1 MSQYDNLDDFMK
13 HAEPFDSDFGKQ
25 PDPAGTAGGSESGS
39 FGGRDMTGGG
49 LRMKDDG
56 ESGSGLRMK
65 DDSAP
70 SGGLRM
76 KEDTDRPSGG
86 LRMKADPEEAVP
98 GAQAPGGYV
107 DMSQYG
113 QRPQGPQGSYGG
125 PGPQGNYPG
134 GPAGG
139 GYGGP
144 NGPGGY
150 GPGGNAAYGAG
161 GYVSPGKDS
170 GIGKYIVGA
179 IIVIALIAIVSVAL
193 KMYKNKF
200 IPGELSGHTY
210 KNAYF
215 GIQADVPSDWQI
227 SGYNG
232 DADKEKKDLALG
244 KTVTEVTASRET
256 TSSISMF
263 NVLVVNGRI
272 NREAMDMSAI
282 MTKYSAEVKAEL
294 EGMGFSDVQ
303 VEQTKMMVAGKN
315 CDAYKVSARIT
326 AGNASMSLVVMQA
339 YMVRGKY
346 VAAIT
351 SGGLTEA
358 DAKKALEQIKAYAG
372 E

>member
-13 HAEPFDSDFGKQ
+13 HAEPVDSDFGKQ

-39 FGGRDMTGGG
+39 YGGRDMTGGG

-56 ESGSGLRMK
+56 ETGSGLRMK
-65 DDSAP
+65 DDSTP

-86 LRMKADPEEAVP
+86 LRMKADPDEAVP

-113 QRPQGPQGSYGG
+113 QRPQRPQG
-125 PGPQGNYPG
+125 PGPQGYNAGPQGTYP
-134 GPAGG
+134 
-139 GYGGP
+139 GGP

-150 GPGGNAAYGAG
+150 GPGGNASYGGG

-179 IIVIALIAIVSVAL
+179 ILVIALIAIVSFAV
-193 KMYKNKF
+193 KMYKSRF
-200 IPGELSGHTY
+200 IPGQLNGHTY

-227 SGYNG
+227 TGYTG
-232 DADKEKKDLALG
+232 DADKEKKELALG
-244 KTVTEVTASRET
+244 KTVTEVTANRET
-256 TSSISMF
+256 ATSISMF
-263 NVLVVNGRI
+263 NVLVVNGMI
-272 NREAMDMSAI
+272 NREAMDMSAV
-282 MTKYSAEVKAEL
+282 MSKYTAQVESEL
-294 EGMGFSDVQ
+294 QTMGFSNVK

-315 CDAYKVSARIT
+315 CDAYKISATIT
-326 AGNASMSLVVMQA
+326 QGRMSMSLVIMQA
-339 YMVRGKY
+339 YMVKGRY